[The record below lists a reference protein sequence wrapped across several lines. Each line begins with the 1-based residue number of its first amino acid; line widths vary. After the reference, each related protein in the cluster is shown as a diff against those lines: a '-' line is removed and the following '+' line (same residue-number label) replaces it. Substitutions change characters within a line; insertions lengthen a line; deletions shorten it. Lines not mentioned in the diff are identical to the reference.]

1 MLGFFMTETSPFK
14 SSLLSAVSHVVA
26 AYVSAH
32 KTSLAEIPHVIS
44 YIYQAFT
51 SLDQNLSLVSKA
63 QKMPAVPVEESVF
76 DAYIVCLEDGKK
88 LQMLKRHLQTAY
100 GMTLQQYK
108 ERWGLPFDYPTV
120 APNYARRR
128 SSIAQKVGLGKNG
141 RKGRGH
147 LKAVAA

>member
-1 MLGFFMTETSPFK
+1 MTDTSTLN
-14 SSLLSAVSHVVA
+14 STHLSAVSRIVA
-26 AYVSAH
+26 AYVTAH
-32 KTSLAEIPHVIS
+32 KTSIEEISHVIS

-51 SLDQNLSLVSKA
+51 SLDQNPFMVSKA
-63 QKMPAVPVEESVF
+63 QKAPAVPVEESVF
-76 DAYIVCLEDGKK
+76 DEYIVCLEDGKK

-108 ERWGLPFDYPTV
+108 ERWNLPYEYPTV

-141 RKGRGH
+141 RKGRGS
-147 LKAVAA
+147 LKAVA